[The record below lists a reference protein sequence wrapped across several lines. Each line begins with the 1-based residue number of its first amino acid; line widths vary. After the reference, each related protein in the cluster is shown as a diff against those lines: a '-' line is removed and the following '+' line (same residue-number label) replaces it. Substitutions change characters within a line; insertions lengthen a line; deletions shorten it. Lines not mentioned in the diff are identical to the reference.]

1 MYGLEDTM
9 DIVLIGAPGSGKGT
23 QAAKLAPIFSLRH
36 ISSGDLFR
44 KAFDDKTEMG
54 LKAQT
59 YVDLGELVPDEMTV
73 PMILHLLEEP
83 QSAQGAV
90 LDGFPRTLNQARAL
104 DEEMH
109 NIGRQITAAVY
120 IEVSRETLL
129 KRLSG
134 RLFCHA
140 AQHVYHA
147 NFNPPAEDGI
157 CNIDGSQLYRR
168 SDDDGESARRRQ
180 VIFYRE
186 TFPLL
191 DYYKQQNKLKQINGD
206 RSIEE
211 VHAALLAAIQQ

>member
-1 MYGLEDTM
+1 M

-23 QAAKLAPIFSLRH
+23 QAAKLAPIFSIRH

-44 KAFDDKTEMG
+44 KAFDDKTELG

-73 PMILHLLEEP
+73 PMILHLIEEP
-83 QSAQGAV
+83 ASAHGTV
-90 LDGFPRTLNQARAL
+90 LDGFPRTLPQARAL
-104 DEEMH
+104 DEELRH
-109 NIGRQITAAVY
+109 IDRQITVAVY
-120 IEVSRETLL
+120 LEVPREILL
-129 KRLSG
+129 KRLSA

-147 NFNPPAEDGI
+147 RFNPPREDGI
-157 CNIDGSQLYRR
+157 CDIDGSQLYRR

-186 TFPLL
+186 TTQLL
-191 DYYKQQNKLKQINGD
+191 DYYKQQNKLKQINGHQ
-206 RSIEE
+206 SIEQ
-211 VHAALLAAIQQ
+211 VHQALLEAINQ

>member
-1 MYGLEDTM
+1 M

-23 QAAKLAPIFSLRH
+23 QAAKLAPIFSIRH

-44 KAFDDKTEMG
+44 KAFDDKTELG

-73 PMILHLLEEP
+73 PMILHLIEEP
-83 QSAQGAV
+83 ASAHGTV
-90 LDGFPRTLNQARAL
+90 LDGFPRTLPQARAL
-104 DEEMH
+104 DEELRH
-109 NIGRQITAAVY
+109 IDRQITIAVY
-120 IEVSRETLL
+120 LEVPREILL
-129 KRLSG
+129 KRLSA

-147 NFNPPAEDGI
+147 RFNPPREDGI
-157 CNIDGSQLYRR
+157 CDIDGSQLYRR

-186 TFPLL
+186 TTQLL
-191 DYYKQQNKLKQINGD
+191 DYYKQQNKLKQINGHQ
-206 RSIEE
+206 SIEQ
-211 VHAALLAAIQQ
+211 VHQALLEAINQ

>member
-1 MYGLEDTM
+1 M

-23 QAAKLAPIFSLRH
+23 QAAKLAPIFSIRH

-44 KAFDDKTEMG
+44 KAFDDKTELG

-83 QSAQGAV
+83 ESAHGAV
-90 LDGFPRTLNQARAL
+90 LDGFPRTLAQARAL
-104 DEEMH
+104 DEELNH
-109 NIGRQITAAVY
+109 INRQITAAVY
-120 IEVSRETLL
+120 IEVPRETLL
-129 KRLSG
+129 KRLSA
-134 RLFCHA
+134 RLFCHD

-147 NFNPPAEDGI
+147 SFNPPGKEGI
-157 CNIDGSQLYRR
+157 CDIDGSQLYRR

-186 TFPLL
+186 TMQLL
-191 DYYKQQNKLKQINGD
+191 DYYKQQNKLKHINGHQ
-206 RSIEE
+206 SIEQ
-211 VHAALLAAIQQ
+211 VHRALLEAINQ

>member
-1 MYGLEDTM
+1 M

-23 QAAKLAPIFSLRH
+23 QAAKMAPIFSIRQ

-44 KAFDDKTEMG
+44 KAFDDKTELG

-73 PMILHLLEEP
+73 PMILHLIEEP
-83 QSAQGAV
+83 ESAHGVV
-90 LDGFPRTLNQARAL
+90 LDGFPRTLTQARAL
-104 DEEMH
+104 DEELEQ
-109 NIGRQITAAVY
+109 IGRQITAAVY
-120 IEVSRETLL
+120 IEVPRETLL
-129 KRLSG
+129 KRLSA

-140 AQHVYHA
+140 SQHVYHA
-147 NFNPPAEDGI
+147 SFNPPQEDGI
-157 CNIDGSQLYRR
+157 CDIDGSQLYRR

-186 TFPLL
+186 TMQLL

-206 RSIEE
+206 QSIEQ
-211 VHAALLAAIQQ
+211 VHRALLESIDQ